1 MRMSNFPQD
10 SIGRTAAVLAYFNW
24 LCARAHSKL
33 IIPPAPKPPPRAK
46 PPTVEPPASTN
57 DEVPT
62 QPCAATGKSAAGAGG
77 GGAGGAGGNLPN
89 GTRVRV
95 VRSYAGQVLPR
106 EEVRTGETTSLAH
119 GWYYCLMDDNAQVSE
134 IPQAGTGRHE

>member
-1 MRMSNFPQD
+1 MGVS
-10 SIGRTAAVLAYFNW
+10 SGRRVTQFSHIVFSDCVFAFD
-24 LCARAHSKL
+24 CRKL

-46 PPTVEPPASTN
+46 PPPTAEPPVPSN
-57 DEVPT
+57 DDAPP
-62 QPCAATGKSAAGAGG
+62 QPSAAAGKSAAAAGG
-77 GGAGGAGGNLPN
+77 GGAGSAAGNLPN

-119 GWYYCLMDDNAQVSE
+119 GWYYCLMDDSGQVGAPE
-134 IPQAGTGRHE
+134 FGVGRRDIG